1 VDLEQLRLLANAGTL
16 RLAHEEEVA
25 TLYPDCDVGAMPP
38 FGALYGHQVFVDQS
52 LVGEPEMVFNA
63 GTHAEALCM
72 HYGDFAELAK
82 PVVGAFGRPSSL
94 GHAPAAK
101 ARRRRVSK
109 HAVTV
114 AALKGNDVVESKAP
128 FPGIR
133 VTANG
138 NQLVSYHTESRLS
151 DAGVFY
157 PITPSTEGGELY
169 QQAFAEGKVNVFG
182 GNTIAVEAEGEH
194 AAQGG
199 AIAHS
204 VCGKRV
210 VNYTSGQGV
219 VYGVEQYY
227 HAPGKCS
234 TMVLEV
240 AARALTK
247 HALNVHCGHDDVYGA
262 LDTGWL
268 IVFGK
273 DAQQAADQ
281 ALILRRVTE
290 LSLTPGM
297 NVMDGFLTSHLER
310 TFYKHESELIRRYL
324 GAPDDI
330 IDCPTE
336 SQRVLF
342 GPRRRRVPKMID
354 LANPVLLGPVQNQEH
369 YMQGV
374 VARRN
379 NFTEPILE
387 FFETAYEDFGKLTGR
402 HYGLVSQYKTED
414 ADTVF
419 VALGSAAENIE
430 AAVDYLRERR
440 RATVGSIHINV
451 FRPFPEAAI
460 VNALAGKKNVII
472 LERTDEPLAG
482 DNPMGRDIR
491 TALHKAL
498 QGQQGLPRMTAD
510 QMPRLFGGV
519 YGLGSRDFRP
529 EHTIGAYEFVIG
541 QRARKDGK
549 RAADGVSF
557 MVLGI
562 DHPYEV
568 KSDDTPSLLPD
579 GAIAVRFHSVGG
591 WGAITTG
598 KNLGAIIGD
607 LNDLLYDRDKIV
619 DRFGNPKEIIHV
631 SANPKYGSEKK
642 GAPTSYFMVAAPERI
657 RVNCDLR
664 HVNVVLCCDP
674 KAFTHTN
681 PLDGMSEGGCLIWE
695 SDEAG
700 EQAWERLPKWAR
712 QQIIQK
718 KIRIFTLPGFEIA
731 RKATDR
737 GDLQLRMQ
745 GNAFLGAFFAVSP
758 LLHEFRITQ
767 EQFHD
772 VVHKQY
778 VKKFGRLGDA
788 VVTSNMEVM
797 TQGFSRVQEI
807 PIGDFAAAD
816 RSSMRGKALLPVVDG
831 GDAGG
836 HDCGCRSHAIPD
848 GQGERTPLTRIKEF
862 DDLFRSGYGYNQP
875 ANAYA
880 ALGVMAAGSGDTASK
895 YVARRETPLYIP
907 ENCTQCMECIS
918 VCPDTALPNC
928 SQDIETILRTA
939 VANYVTDAGER
950 QKMLRSLPEIEK
962 RTRDLMREAVVKNAK
977 TPFQALV
984 HEVTD
989 VVDGFSSQA
998 KSEFFAVIDK
1008 VPLAY
1013 QKTNAIFATPER
1025 KHPGGGGV
1033 FSIFVSDLCKG
1044 CAACVTA
1051 CGEHQALRMV
1061 QETEEV
1067 NAEHETGTAFL
1078 NLLPDTSQKYL
1089 GLYDDARPQDSKTA
1103 TLRNMLM
1110 VRRNYDALV
1119 SGDGACAG
1127 CGEKSILKGITSV
1140 TEAYMRPV
1148 FHAKADRFRA
1158 KADQLERLGVGRLAA
1173 LNVRSPEEYELFR
1186 QTVAHLLMGLGGED
1200 DEDTKARI
1208 SEHGPISDGEIVDAI
1223 TAVLRQEAFNHK
1235 NLQAVDGRLPNGMSV
1250 MAMAAHTGCNTVY
1263 GSTPANNPHPYPWM
1277 NSLFQDGI
1285 TVGWLLG
1292 ESFIVDHGRRSVIPE
1307 RLADALMNREKDVIS
1322 AREYYQYVHFSDAL
1336 MTDQEV
1342 LELPKA
1348 WVVGGDGGMGDIG
1361 YQNTSKVVLQNRPNV
1376 KAVMLD
1382 TQVYSNTGG
1391 QNSDSTPMLGGNDMN
1406 VFGAA
1411 TQGKNVEKKTV
1422 AETFLAGHGSP
1433 FVAQISIAN
1442 APKLYK
1448 AILDGLEYRGTAF
1461 LQCFT
1466 TCQPEHGVADDM
1478 ALTQA
1483 QRVRDSRG
1491 APEFVFN
1498 PRLGET
1504 YPEALDLKGNPAM
1517 EMDWYETKFKTT
1529 HEPYKYTVAHWC
1541 ATEARFRNHLK
1552 KIKKEDAVSMVPLEN
1567 MLVRITQ
1574 QDVVY
1579 RRYLIPDH
1587 RSYVPDFGV
1596 FIRVQG
1602 TSGEVEYR
1610 AISRQLVLFC
1620 VERRKAWRMLQS
1632 KAGVENREY
1641 KAQRALLADVDAG
1654 RMAKEHLFAHAELLM
1669 KERIQGMAAAKSA
1682 EFRPHAPAA
1691 GAQASLSGP
1700 PVQSVP

>member
-1 VDLEQLRLLANAGTL
+1 MR
-16 RLAHEEEVA
+16 
-25 TLYPDCDVGAMPP
+25 
-38 FGALYGHQVFVDQS
+38 S
-52 LVGEPEMVFNA
+52 
-63 GTHAEALCM
+63 
-72 HYGDFAELAK
+72 
-82 PVVGAFGRPSSL
+82 RP
-94 GHAPAAK
+94 
-101 ARRRRVSK
+101 RY
-109 HAVTV
+109 
-114 AALKGNDVVESKAP
+114 
-128 FPGIR
+128 PGIR

-138 NQLVSYHTESRLS
+138 NQLVSYHTEARIA

-169 QQAFAEGKVNVFG
+169 QQAFAEGKLNVFG
-182 GNTIAVEAEGEH
+182 RNTIAIEAEGEH

-262 LDTGWL
+262 LDTGWI
-268 IVFGK
+268 IVFAK

-281 ALILRRVTE
+281 ALIVRRVTE

-330 IDCPTE
+330 IECPTD
-336 SQRVLF
+336 SQRALF
-342 GPRRRRVPKMID
+342 GPRRLRVPRMID
-354 LANPVLLGPVQNQEH
+354 LTNPVLLGPVQNQEH

-379 NFTEPILE
+379 HFTEPILE
-387 FFETAYEDFGKLTGR
+387 FFKSAYQDFAELTGR
-402 HYGLVSQYKTED
+402 FYGLVSEYQTED

-419 VALGSAAENIE
+419 VSLGSAAENIE
-430 AAVDYLRERR
+430 AAVDHLRAHRGAR
-440 RATVGSIHINV
+440 VGSVHINV
-451 FRPFPEAAI
+451 FRPFPEAA
-460 VNALAGKKNVII
+460 VVSALAGKKRVIV
-472 LERTDEPLAG
+472 LERTDEPMAG

-491 TALHKAL
+491 TALHRAL
-498 QGQQGLPRMTAD
+498 QGEAGLPAITSER
-510 QMPRLFGGV
+510 MPRLFGGV

-529 EHTIGAYEFVIG
+529 EHIIGAYEFAMG
-541 QRARKDGK
+541 ERARRDGK
-549 RAADGVSF
+549 RASDGVSF
-557 MVLGI
+557 MVLGVE
-562 DHPYEV
+562 HPYDVQADER
-568 KSDDTPSLLPD
+568 PSLLPE
-579 GAIAVRFHSVGG
+579 GAVAVRFHSVGG

-598 KNLGAIIGD
+598 KNLGAILGD
-607 LNDLLYDRDKIV
+607 LNDLLFERDRQV
-619 DRFGNPKEIIHV
+619 DEFGNPKEVIHV

-642 GAPTSYFMVAAPERI
+642 GAPTSYFLVAAPERI

-664 HVNVVLCCDP
+664 HVTVVLCCDP

-681 PLDGMSEGGCLIWE
+681 PLDGMSEGGCLVWE
-695 SDEAG
+695 SDEEGA
-700 EQAWERLPKWAR
+700 QAWERLPLWAR
-712 QQIIQK
+712 KLIIDK
-718 KIRIFTLPGFEIA
+718 NIRVFTLPGFAIA

-737 GDLQLRMQ
+737 ADLQLRMQ

-758 LLHEFRITQ
+758 VLEEFGITPD
-767 EQFHD
+767 QFRE

-778 VKKFGRLGDA
+778 VKKFGRLGEG
-788 VVTSNMEVM
+788 VVKSNMEVM
-797 TQGFSRVQEI
+797 TQGFERVREI
-807 PIGDFAAAD
+807 KIGELQAAD
-816 RSSMRGKALLPVVDG
+816 RSTLRGQPILPLVAAGPAD
-831 GDAGG
+831 GDAHACGS
-836 HDCGCRSHAIPD
+836 GCRSHGAPGD
-848 GQGERTPLTRIKEF
+848 QVERTPFTRIKEF
-862 DDLFRSGYGYNQP
+862 DSNFRGGYGYNQP
-875 ANAYA
+875 ANAYS
-880 ALGVMAAGSGDTASK
+880 ALGIMAAGSGDTASK

-907 ENCTQCMECIS
+907 ENCTQCMECIG

-928 SQDIETILRTA
+928 SQDLATILRTA
-939 VANYVTDAGER
+939 VEHYVSDPNER
-950 QKMLRSLPEIEK
+950 KKMVDLVPEIDR
-962 RTRDLMREAVVKNAK
+962 RTRAVMRESLGKNPPSLQQIIRQV
-977 TPFQALV
+977 T
-984 HEVTD
+984 HEVN
-989 VVDGFSSQA
+989 GFSPEA
-998 KSEFFAVIDK
+998 KEQLFTILDK

-1013 QKTNAIFATPER
+1013 QKANAIFATPE
-1025 KHPGGGGV
+1025 KKTPGGGGV

-1061 QETEEV
+1061 QETEDV

-1078 NLLPDTSQKYL
+1078 NLLPDTPQKYL
-1089 GLYDDARPQDSKTA
+1089 GLYTDARPQDSKTA
-1103 TLRNMLM
+1103 ALRNMLM

-1127 CGEKSILKGITSV
+1127 CGEKSVLRAVTAV

-1148 FHAKADRFRA
+1148 FHAKADRLRA
-1158 KADQLERLGVGRLAA
+1158 TADRLDATGTGRLAA
-1173 LNVRSPEEYELFR
+1173 LKNKKPEEYALFR
-1186 QTVAHLLMGLGGED
+1186 QAVAHLLMGLGGED
-1200 DEDTKARI
+1200 DKDVKARI
-1208 SEHGPISDGEIVDAI
+1208 AARGEIADTEIVNAL
-1223 TAVLRQEAFNHK
+1223 TAVIRQEAFNHK
-1235 NLQAVDGRLPNGMSV
+1235 SLQAVDGRLANGMSV

-1263 GSTPANNPHPYPWM
+1263 GSTPPNNPHPYPWM

-1285 TVGWLLG
+1285 TVGWLIG
-1292 ESFIVDHGRRSVIPE
+1292 ESFIVDHARRSVIPE
-1307 RLADALMNREKDVIS
+1307 RLAHALLDRETGVIS
-1322 AREYYQYVHFSDAL
+1322 QNDYDRYGHFSDAW
-1336 MTDQEV
+1336 MTDQEI
-1342 LELPKA
+1342 LELPKV

-1361 YQNTSKVVLQNRPNV
+1361 FQNMSKVVLQNRPNV

-1406 VFGAA
+1406 VFGPA
-1411 TQGKNVEKKTV
+1411 TQGKHVEKKTV

-1433 FVAQISIAN
+1433 FVAQVSVAN
-1442 APKLYK
+1442 VPKLYR
-1448 AILDGLEYRGTAF
+1448 AILDGIEYRGTAF

-1504 YPEALDLKGNPAM
+1504 YQEALDLKGNPSL
-1517 EMDWYETKFKTT
+1517 ELDWYETRLKGDT
-1529 HEPYKYTVAHWC
+1529 EPHRFTVAHWA
-1541 ATEARFRNHLK
+1541 ATEARFRNHFK
-1552 KIKKEDAVSMVPLEN
+1552 KIKKEDAATLIPLES
-1567 MLVRITQ
+1567 MLLRITQ

-1579 RRYLIPDH
+1579 RRHLVPDH
-1587 RSYVPDFGV
+1587 RSHVPDFGV
-1596 FIRVQG
+1596 YIKVQG
-1602 TSGEVEYR
+1602 ANTDIEHR

-1620 VERRKAWRMLQS
+1620 VERRKAWRLLQS
-1632 KAGVENREY
+1632 KAGIENREY
-1641 KAQRALLADVDAG
+1641 KAQRSLLADVDAN
-1654 RMAKEHLFAHAELLM
+1654 KVSKDELYAHGPELLKARM
-1669 KERIQGMAAAKSA
+1669 PKPPTAA
-1682 EFRPHAPAA
+1682 PAPAA
-1691 GAQASLSGP
+1691 PRPAGAEPGTGASDRA
-1700 PVQSVP
+1700 PVPESATAHAPRT

>member
-1 VDLEQLRLLANAGTL
+1 MT
-16 RLAHEEEVA
+16 
-25 TLYPDCDVGAMPP
+25 
-38 FGALYGHQVFVDQS
+38 S
-52 LVGEPEMVFNA
+52 
-63 GTHAEALCM
+63 
-72 HYGDFAELAK
+72 
-82 PVVGAFGRPSSL
+82 RP
-94 GHAPAAK
+94 
-101 ARRRRVSK
+101 RY
-109 HAVTV
+109 
-114 AALKGNDVVESKAP
+114 
-128 FPGIR
+128 PGIR

-138 NQLVSYHTESRLS
+138 NQLVSYHTETRIA

-169 QQAFAEGKVNVFG
+169 QQAFSEGKLNVFG
-182 GNTIAVEAEGEH
+182 KNTIAVEAEGEH

-210 VNYTSGQGV
+210 VNYTSGQGI

-240 AARALTK
+240 GARALTK

-262 LDTGWL
+262 LDTGWI

-297 NVMDGFLTSHLER
+297 NVMDGFLTTHLER
-310 TFYKHESELIRRYL
+310 TFYKHESQLIRDYL
-324 GAPDDI
+324 GAPEDI
-330 IDCPTE
+330 IECPTE

-342 GPRRRRVPKMID
+342 GPTRRRVPKMID

-379 NFTEPILE
+379 NFVEPILE
-387 FFETAYEDFGKLTGR
+387 FFEAAYKEFAELTGR
-402 HYGLVSQYKTED
+402 YYGLVTEYKCDD

-419 VALGSAAENIE
+419 VSLGSAAENIE
-430 AAVDYLRERR
+430 AAVDYLREREQ
-440 RATVGSIHINV
+440 ATVGSIHINV
-451 FRPFPEAAI
+451 FRPFPEAA
-460 VNALAGKKNVII
+460 VVRALAGKKNVII
-472 LERTDEPLAG
+472 LERTDEPMAG
-482 DNPMGRDIR
+482 DNPIGRDVR
-491 TALHKAL
+491 TALNKAL
-498 QGQQGLPRMTAD
+498 QGVEGIPKIRPD
-510 QMPRLFGGV
+510 QVPTLFAGI

-529 EHTIGAYEFVIG
+529 EHTIGAYEFALG
-541 QRARKDGK
+541 RRARKDGK
-549 RAADGVSF
+549 RASDGVSF
-557 MVLGI
+557 IVLGV

-568 KSDDTPSLLPD
+568 RADDTPSLLPE

-607 LNDLLYDRDKIV
+607 LNDLLYERDKIV
-619 DRFGNPKEIIHV
+619 DEFGNPKEIIHV

-642 GAPTSYFMVAAPERI
+642 GAPTSYFMIAAPDRI

-664 HVNVVLCCDP
+664 HVTVVLCCDP
-674 KAFTHTN
+674 KAFTHCN
-681 PLDGMSEGGCLIWE
+681 PLDGMAEGGSLVWE
-695 SDEAG
+695 SDEEG
-700 EQAWERLPKWAR
+700 EQAWERLPLWAR
-712 QQIIQK
+712 KQIIDK
-718 KIRIFTLPGFEIA
+718 KIRVFTLPGFKIA
-731 RKATDR
+731 REATDR

-758 LLHEFRITQ
+758 MLQDFGITP
-767 EQFHD
+767 EQFRD
-772 VVHKQY
+772 AVHKQY
-778 VKKFGRLGDA
+778 VKKFGKLGDA
-788 VVTSNMEVM
+788 VVNSNMEVM
-797 TQGFSRVQEI
+797 TKGFELVREI
-807 PIGDFAAAD
+807 KIGEMEAAD
-816 RSSMRGKALLPVVDG
+816 RSTLRGRALLPVVPGFGNGSG
-831 GDAGG
+831 GDGDSCG
-836 HDCGCRSHAIPD
+836 SGCRSHAIPE
-848 GQGERTPLTRIKEF
+848 GQEERTPFTRIAAF
-862 DDLFRSGYGYNQP
+862 DSEFRSTFGYNQP
-875 ANAYA
+875 ASPLAS
-880 ALGVMAAGSGDTASK
+880 LGVMAAGSGDTASK

-907 ENCTQCMECIS
+907 ENCTQCMECIA

-928 SQDIETILRTA
+928 SQDIDTILRTA
-939 VANYVTDAGER
+939 VSNYVTDGGER
-950 QKMLRSLPEIEK
+950 QKMLNLLPEIGK
-962 RTRDLMREAVVKNAK
+962 RTRDLMRDAVAKNDR
-977 TPFQALV
+977 TPAQTFIRQV
-984 HEVTD
+984 THE
-989 VVDGFSSQA
+989 VDGFSPTA
-998 KSEFFAVIDK
+998 KDEFFAVIDK
-1008 VPLAY
+1008 VPMAY
-1013 QKTNAIFATPER
+1013 QKANAIFATPE
-1025 KHPGGGGV
+1025 KKTPGAGGI

-1051 CGEHQALRMV
+1051 CGDHRALRMV
-1061 QETEEV
+1061 QETEDV
-1067 NAEHETGTAFL
+1067 NAEHESGTAFL
-1078 NLLPDTSQKYL
+1078 DLLPDTPQKYL
-1089 GLYDDARPQDSKTA
+1089 GLYNDTRPQDSKTA

-1127 CGEKSILKGITSV
+1127 CGEKSILRAIAAV
-1140 TEAYMRPV
+1140 TEAYMRPLY
-1148 FHAKADRFRA
+1148 HAKADRFRR
-1158 KADQLERLGVGRLAA
+1158 KADELEKVGEQKLAA
-1173 LNVRSPEEYELFR
+1173 IKARSQDEYDMFR
-1186 QTVAHLLMGLGGED
+1186 QAVAHMLMALGGED
-1200 DEDTKARI
+1200 DTDTKGRMAA
-1208 SEHGPISDGEIVDAI
+1208 HGAISDKDIVGAI
-1223 TAVLRQEAFNHK
+1223 TAILRQEAFNHK
-1235 NLQAVDGRLPNGMSV
+1235 NLQPIDGRLPNGMSV

-1263 GSTPANNPHPYPWM
+1263 GSTPPNNPHPYPWM

-1307 RLADALMNREKDVIS
+1307 RLLDALMNREKDVITT
-1322 AREYYQYVHFSDAL
+1322 REYYEYVHFSDAV
-1336 MTDQEV
+1336 MTDQEI
-1342 LELPKA
+1342 LEMPKV

-1361 YQNTSKVVLQNRPNV
+1361 YQNMSKVILQNRPNV

-1406 VFGAA
+1406 MFGTA

-1433 FVAQISIAN
+1433 YVAQISIAN
-1442 APKLYK
+1442 APKLYRS
-1448 AILDGLEYRGTAF
+1448 ILDGIEYRGTAF

-1504 YPEALDLKGNPAM
+1504 YPEALDVKGNPSIDL
-1517 EMDWYETKFKTT
+1517 DWYEAKFKAGN
-1529 HEPYKYTVAHWC
+1529 EPYRYTVAHWC

-1552 KIKKEDAVSMVPLEN
+1552 KIKKEDAAKCISLEN

-1579 RRYLIPDH
+1579 RRYLVPEH

-1596 FIRVQG
+1596 YIKVQG
-1602 TSGEVEYR
+1602 PGGEIELR
-1610 AISRQLVLFC
+1610 TLSRQLVLFC

-1632 KAGVENREY
+1632 KAGIENREY
-1641 KAQRALLADVDAG
+1641 KAQRAILADVDAG
-1654 RMAKEHLFAHAELLM
+1654 KITKEQLFAGAEELM
-1669 KERIQGMAAAKSA
+1669 KARLGK
-1682 EFRPHAPAA
+1682 PVTHAPAP
-1691 GAQASLSGP
+1691 AQAAVP
-1700 PVQSVP
+1700 PPASVTGKAPGDVAVN

>member
-1 VDLEQLRLLANAGTL
+1 MKT
-16 RLAHEEEVA
+16 
-25 TLYPDCDVGAMPP
+25 
-38 FGALYGHQVFVDQS
+38 
-52 LVGEPEMVFNA
+52 
-63 GTHAEALCM
+63 
-72 HYGDFAELAK
+72 
-82 PVVGAFGRPSSL
+82 
-94 GHAPAAK
+94 
-101 ARRRRVSK
+101 
-109 HAVTV
+109 
-114 AALKGNDVVESKAP
+114 KAP

-138 NQLVSYHTESRLS
+138 NQLVSYHTETRI
-151 DAGVFY
+151 AEVGVFY

-169 QQAFAEGKVNVFG
+169 HQAFAEGKLDVFG
-182 GNTIAVEAEGEH
+182 HNTLAIEAEGEH

-210 VNYTSGQGV
+210 VNYTSGQGI

-240 AARALTK
+240 GARALTK

-262 LDTGWL
+262 LDTGWIIL
-268 IVFGK
+268 FGK

-297 NVMDGFLTSHLER
+297 NVMDGFLTTHLER
-310 TFYKHESELIRRYL
+310 TFYKHEAELIRQFL

-336 SQRVLF
+336 SQRQLF
-342 GPRRRRVPKMID
+342 GPKRRRVPAMID
-354 LANPVLLGPVQNQEH
+354 LKNPVLLGPVQNQEH

-379 NFTEPILE
+379 NFVEPILDFLQE
-387 FFETAYEDFGKLTGR
+387 AYEEFGRLTGR
-402 HYGLVSQYKTED
+402 YYGLVSPYKCED

-419 VALGSAAENIE
+419 VSLGSAAENIE

-440 RATVGSIHINV
+440 DAKVGSLHLNV
-451 FRPFPEAAI
+451 IRPFPEAA
-460 VNALAGKKNVII
+460 VVQALAGKKNVII
-472 LERTDEPLAG
+472 LERTDEPMAG

-491 TALHKAL
+491 TALNKAL
-498 QGQQGLPRMTAD
+498 QCEAGLPPLTIEK
-510 QMPRLFGGV
+510 MPRLFAGV

-529 EHTIGAYEFVIG
+529 EHIIGAYEFATG

-549 RAADGVSF
+549 RAQDGASF
-557 MVLGI
+557 MALGV

-568 KSDDTPSLLPD
+568 KSDDAPSLLPE
-579 GAIAVRFHSVGG
+579 GAIAVRFHSIGG

-607 LNDLLYDRDKIV
+607 FNDFLFERDGKV
-619 DRFGNPKEIIHV
+619 DEFGNPKEIIHI

-642 GAPTSYFMVAAPERI
+642 GAPTQYFLVAAPERV

-681 PLDGMSEGGCLIWE
+681 PLDGMAEGGCLVWE
-695 SDEAG
+695 SEEEG
-700 EQAWERLPKWAR
+700 ERAWERLPLWAR
-712 QQIIQK
+712 KQIIEK
-718 KIRIFTLPGFEIA
+718 KIRVFTLPGFQIA
-731 RKATDR
+731 RKATSR
-737 GDLQLRMQ
+737 ADLQLRMQ
-745 GNAFLGAFFAVSP
+745 GNAFLGAFFAVSG
-758 LLHEFRITQ
+758 LLEEFGISH
-767 EQFHD
+767 EQFRE

-778 VKKFGRLGDA
+778 VKKFGRLGEA
-788 VVTSNMEVM
+788 VVASNMEVM
-797 TQGFSRVQEI
+797 TQGFERVREI
-807 PIGDFAAAD
+807 NIGAIEAPD
-816 RSSMRGKALLPVVDG
+816 RSSLRGQPLLPTLNG
-831 GDAGG
+831 NAET
-836 HDCGCRSHAIPD
+836 CGCRSHARPV
-848 GQGERTPLTRIKEF
+848 GQPERAPYAQIAAF
-862 DDLFRSGYGYNQP
+862 DDLFRSGFGYNQP
-875 ANAYA
+875 ATPLA

-928 SQDIETILRTA
+928 AQDLETLLRTA
-939 VANYVTDAGER
+939 ITHYVTDAGER
-950 QKMLRSLPEIEK
+950 QKMLRLLPEIES
-962 RTRDLMREAVVKNAK
+962 RTRALMREGLKAGGPPLPQLIQQVTN
-977 TPFQALV
+977 
-984 HEVTD
+984 EVN
-989 VVDGFSSQA
+989 GFSAAA
-998 KSEFFAVIDK
+998 KKEFFDVIAK
-1008 VPLAY
+1008 IPMAY
-1013 QKTNAIFATPER
+1013 QKVNAIFATPE
-1025 KHPGGGGV
+1025 KKQPGSGGV

-1078 NLLPDTSQKYL
+1078 NLLPDTPQKYL
-1089 GLYDDARPQDSKTA
+1089 GLYNDARPQDSKTA

-1127 CGEKSILKGITSV
+1127 CGEKSILRSIAAV
-1140 TEAYMRPV
+1140 TEAYMRPIY
-1148 FHAKADRFRA
+1148 HAKADRFIA
-1158 KADQLERLGVGRLAA
+1158 KAEQLEQLGAQKLAQLKERNQA
-1173 LNVRSPEEYELFR
+1173 EYELFR
-1186 QTVAHLLMGLGGED
+1186 QTVAHIVMGLGGED
-1200 DEDTKARI
+1200 EKDTKARI
-1208 SEHGPISDGEIVDAI
+1208 AAHGPISDEDIVAALS
-1223 TAVLRQEAFNHK
+1223 AVLRQEAFNHK
-1235 NLQAVDGRLPNGMSV
+1235 HLQSVDGRLANGQSV

-1263 GSTPANNPHPYPWM
+1263 GSTPPNNPHPYPWM

-1307 RLADALMNREKDVIS
+1307 RLVDALLQREQDVITP
-1322 AREYYQYVHFSDAL
+1322 REYYEYTHFSDAL
-1336 MTDQEV
+1336 MTDQEI
-1342 LELPKA
+1342 LELPKV

-1361 YQNTSKVVLQNRPNV
+1361 YQNMSKVILQNRPNV

-1406 VFGAA
+1406 IFGAA
-1411 TQGKNVEKKTV
+1411 SQGKIIEKKTV

-1433 FVAQISIAN
+1433 FVAQVSIAN
-1442 APKLYK
+1442 APRLYK

-1478 ALTQA
+1478 ALIQA

-1504 YPEALDLKGNPAM
+1504 YQEALDLKGNPSI
-1517 EMDWYETKFKTT
+1517 ELDWYETKFKGGNET
-1529 HEPYKYTVAHWC
+1529 YRYTVAHWC

-1552 KIKKEDAVSMVPLEN
+1552 KISAEEAAKLISLDN

-1579 RRYLIPDH
+1579 RRYLRPEH

-1596 FIRVQG
+1596 YIKLQAPN
-1602 TSGEVEYR
+1602 GEIEYR
-1610 AISRQLVLFC
+1610 SLSRQLVLFC

-1632 KAGVENREY
+1632 KAGIRNKEY
-1641 KAQRALLADVDAG
+1641 LAQRSILADFDAG
-1654 RMAKEHLFAHAELLM
+1654 KLSREELFARGEELL
-1669 KERIQGMAAAKSA
+1669 KERAKSM
-1682 EFRPHAPAA
+1682 
-1691 GAQASLSGP
+1691 
-1700 PVQSVP
+1700 

>member
-1 VDLEQLRLLANAGTL
+1 MT
-16 RLAHEEEVA
+16 
-25 TLYPDCDVGAMPP
+25 T
-38 FGALYGHQVFVDQS
+38 
-52 LVGEPEMVFNA
+52 
-63 GTHAEALCM
+63 
-72 HYGDFAELAK
+72 K
-82 PVVGAFGRPSSL
+82 PR
-94 GHAPAAK
+94 
-101 ARRRRVSK
+101 
-109 HAVTV
+109 
-114 AALKGNDVVESKAP
+114 

-138 NQLVSYHTESRLS
+138 NQLVSYHTETRIA

-169 QQAFAEGKVNVFG
+169 QQAFSEGKLNVFG
-182 GNTIAVEAEGEH
+182 QNTIAVEAEGEH

-210 VNYTSGQGV
+210 VNYTSGQGI

-240 AARALTK
+240 GARALTK

-262 LDTGWL
+262 LDTGWI

-281 ALILRRVTE
+281 ALILRRITE

-297 NVMDGFLTSHLER
+297 NVMDGFLTTHLER
-310 TFYKHESELIRRYL
+310 TFYKHESQLIREYL
-324 GAPDDI
+324 GAPEDI
-330 IDCPTE
+330 IECPTE

-342 GPRRRRVPKMID
+342 GRTRRRVPKMID
-354 LANPVLLGPVQNQEH
+354 LTNPVLLGPVQNQEH

-379 NFTEPILE
+379 NFVEPILD
-387 FFETAYEDFGKLTGR
+387 FFEEAYKDFAALTGR
-402 HYGLVSQYKTED
+402 YYGLVSQYKTED

-430 AAVDYLRERR
+430 AAVDYLREKRN
-440 RATVGSIHINV
+440 ATVGSIHINV
-451 FRPFPEAAI
+451 FRPFPDAAVI
-460 VNALAGKKNVII
+460 RALIGKKNVII
-472 LERTDEPLAG
+472 LERTDEPMAG

-491 TALHKAL
+491 TALAKAL
-498 QGQQGLPRMTAD
+498 QGEDGLPRIMAEE
-510 QMPRLFGGV
+510 MPRLFGGI

-529 EHTIGAYEFVIG
+529 EHVIGAYEFAIG

-549 RAADGVSF
+549 RASDGVSF
-557 MVLGI
+557 MVLGV

-568 KSDDTPSLLPD
+568 KSDDTPSLLPH

-607 LNDLLYDRDKIV
+607 LNDLLYERDKVV
-619 DRFGNPKEIIHV
+619 DEFGNPKEIIHV

-642 GAPTSYFMVAAPERI
+642 GAPTSYFMIAAPERI

-681 PLDGMSEGGCLIWE
+681 PLDGMEQGGSLVWE
-695 SDEAG
+695 SEEEG
-700 EQAWERLPKWAR
+700 EQAWERLPLWAR
-712 QQIIQK
+712 KQIIDKQ
-718 KIRIFTLPGFEIA
+718 IRVFTLPGFKIA
-731 RKATDR
+731 RDATDR

-758 LLHEFRITQ
+758 MLQEFGITA
-767 EQFHD
+767 EQFRD
-772 VVHKQY
+772 AVHKQY
-778 VKKFGRLGDA
+778 VKKFGKLGDA
-788 VVTSNMEVM
+788 VVNSNMEVM
-797 TQGFSRVQEI
+797 TKGFELVREIRVGELEA
-807 PIGDFAAAD
+807 PD
-816 RSSMRGKALLPVVDG
+816 RSTLRGKALLPLVPTF
-831 GDAGG
+831 AGG
-836 HDCGCRSHAIPD
+836 GESCGSGCRSHAVPE
-848 GQGERTPLTRIKEF
+848 GQGERTPLTRISVF
-862 DDLFRSGYGYNQP
+862 DSEFRSDYGYDQP
-875 ANAYA
+875 SSP
-880 ALGVMAAGSGDTASK
+880 LSSVGVMAAGSGDTASK

-907 ENCTQCMECIS
+907 ENCTQCMECIA

-928 SQDIETILRTA
+928 SQDLSTVLSTA
-939 VANYVTDAGER
+939 ITNYVSDSSER
-950 QKMLRSLPEIEK
+950 QKMLHLLPEIEK
-962 RTRDLMREAVVKNAK
+962 RTRDLMREGLKQDPPPLL
-977 TPFQALV
+977 PFIIQKV
-984 HEVTD
+984 TNEVN
-989 VVDGFSSQA
+989 GFSTQA
-998 KSEFFAVIDK
+998 KQEFFDVIAK

-1013 QKTNAIFATPER
+1013 QKTNAIFATPE
-1025 KHPGGGGV
+1025 KKSAGGGGV

-1067 NAEHETGTAFL
+1067 NAEHESGTAFL
-1078 NLLPDTSQKYL
+1078 DLLPDTPQKYL
-1089 GLYDDARPQDSKTA
+1089 GLYNDARPQDSKTA

-1127 CGEKSILKGITSV
+1127 CGEKSILRAIGAV
-1140 TEAYMRPV
+1140 TEAYMRPLY
-1148 FHAKADRFRA
+1148 HAKADRFRA
-1158 KADQLERLGVGRLAA
+1158 KADRLEKDGVARLEA
-1173 LNVRSPEEYELFR
+1173 LKARDPKEYELFH
-1186 QTVAHLLMGLGGED
+1186 QAVAHLIMGLGGED
-1200 DEDTKARI
+1200 DKDTRARMAA
-1208 SEHGPISDGEIVDAI
+1208 HGPISNKDLVDGIC
-1223 TAVLRQEAFNHK
+1223 AVLRQEAFNHK
-1235 NLQAVDGRLPNGMSV
+1235 NLQPIDGRLANGMSV

-1263 GSTPANNPHPYPWM
+1263 GSTPPNNPHPYPWM

-1292 ESFIVDHGRRSVIPE
+1292 ESFIVDHGRRSVVPE
-1307 RLADALMNREKDVIS
+1307 RLLDAIMNREKDVITP
-1322 AREYYQYVHFSDAL
+1322 REYYEYVHFSDAV
-1336 MTDQEV
+1336 MTDQEI
-1342 LELPKA
+1342 LELPKV

-1361 YQNTSKVVLQNRPNV
+1361 YQNMSKVVLQNRPNV

-1406 VFGAA
+1406 MFGTA
-1411 TQGKNVEKKTV
+1411 TQGKNNEKKTV

-1433 FVAQISIAN
+1433 FVAQVSIAN
-1442 APKLYK
+1442 APKLYR
-1448 AILDGLEYRGTAF
+1448 AILDGIEYRGTAF

-1466 TCQPEHGVADDM
+1466 TCQPEHGVPDDM
-1478 ALTQA
+1478 ALGQA

-1504 YPEALDLKGNPAM
+1504 YQEALDVKGNPSID
-1517 EMDWYETKFKTT
+1517 MDWYETKFKSNN
-1529 HEPYKYTVAHWC
+1529 EPYRYTVAHWC

-1552 KIKKEDAVSMVPLEN
+1552 KIKPADAEKLVPLEN

-1579 RRYLIPDH
+1579 RRYLVADH
-1587 RSYVPDFGV
+1587 RSFVPDFGV
-1596 FIRVQG
+1596 YIKVQADNG
-1602 TSGEVEYR
+1602 GIEYR
-1610 AISRQLVLFC
+1610 ALSRQLVLFC

-1641 KAQRALLADVDAG
+1641 KAQRAILADVDAG
-1654 RMAKEHLFAHAELLM
+1654 KMTKDELFANAETLM
-1669 KERIQGMAAAKSA
+1669 KARLGKPAG
-1682 EFRPHAPAA
+1682 HAPAA
-1691 GAQASLSGP
+1691 APAPKPTPAAAPAS
-1700 PVQSVP
+1700 V